1 MILKQLNGEIALVYY
16 VSLLSSL
23 LTQHEKCEESEGYW
37 KPWSKRNAD
46 TETKVRCEMLKRK
59 RGLLFRKTGVRIGCV
74 VEKKMSGKGQ
84 LQSHHSGE
92 PLSLLLIIFIL

>member
-37 KPWSKRNAD
+37 KMWSKQNAD
-46 TETKVRCEMLKRK
+46 TEIKVR
-59 RGLLFRKTGVRIGCV
+59 
-74 VEKKMSGKGQ
+74 
-84 LQSHHSGE
+84 
-92 PLSLLLIIFIL
+92 LSLLLIVYIL